1 MKSVV
6 IVLSLV
12 ANFVLVAALVFG
24 GVNYVQLVQ
33 EHDYKTEELD
43 ILRVENEMLI
53 MDKEQLAAD
62 IENVESNL
70 DLALQELAEL
80 RK

>member
-33 EHDYKTEELD
+33 QHDYNTEELD
-43 ILRVENEMLI
+43 ILRGENEILI
-53 MDKEQLAAD
+53 MDKDQLTAD
-62 IENVESNL
+62 IDIVESNL
-70 DLALQELAEL
+70 ELALAEL
-80 RK
+80 AKLRK

>member
-1 MKSVV
+1 MKIVV
-6 IVLSLV
+6 MVLSLV

-33 EHDYKTEELD
+33 EHDYNTEELD
-43 ILRVENEMLI
+43 ILRGENEMLI
-53 MDKEQLAAD
+53 MDKDQLTAD
-62 IENVESNL
+62 IKNVEDNL
-70 DLALQELAEL
+70 NLALQELAEL

>member
-1 MKSVV
+1 MKIVV
-6 IVLSLV
+6 MVLSLV

-33 EHDYKTEELD
+33 EHDYNTEELD
-43 ILRVENEMLI
+43 ILRGENELLI
-53 MDKEQLAAD
+53 MDKRQLTAD
-62 IENVESNL
+62 IENVEDNL
-70 DLALQELAEL
+70 NSALQELAEL

>member
-1 MKSVV
+1 M
-6 IVLSLV
+6 VLSLV

-33 EHDYKTEELD
+33 EHDYNTEELD
-43 ILRVENEMLI
+43 ILRGENEMLI
-53 MDKEQLAAD
+53 MDKDQLTAD
-62 IENVESNL
+62 IKNVEDNL
-70 DLALQELAEL
+70 NLALQELAEL